1 LCVLYSLTNLV
12 VDLNRFREHNGV
24 KENMVEIQSEAQ
36 SEAGEKATS
45 EEIVTL
51 NKVVAFDY
59 RLCEVDTEG
68 NRSEWIEQSKR
79 SEPLY
84 YLHGFHNV
92 IIGLEKALEGKK
104 AGDKIEI
111 TLQPE
116 EAYGKRDPEGVRR
129 VPLKNLELPKEV
141 KNPTAGG
148 LARVRSE
155 KGWHHVIILKPGK
168 FNVDVDFNHPLAGRV
183 LHYEIEVQL
192 VREATSE
199 EIQHG
204 HVHGPGGEDH

>member
-1 LCVLYSLTNLV
+1 MDEVESETQSKSES
-12 VDLNRFREHNGV
+12 RE
-24 KENMVEIQSEAQ
+24 
-36 SEAGEKATS
+36 TS
-45 EEIVTL
+45 EDIITL

-68 NRSEWIEQSKR
+68 NRSEWIEQSQR

-116 EAYGKRDPEGVRR
+116 EAYGVRDPEGVRR
-129 VPLKNLELPKEV
+129 IPMKKLQLPKEV

-183 LHYEIEVQL
+183 LHYEIVVQI
-192 VREATSE
+192 VREATEE
-199 EIQHG
+199 EIKSGQAR
-204 HVHGPGGEDH
+204 GPGGEN

>member
-1 LCVLYSLTNLV
+1 M
-12 VDLNRFREHNGV
+12 G
-24 KENMVEIQSEAQ
+24 EIESEAQ
-36 SEAGEKATS
+36 PENGETAAF

-59 RLCEVDTEG
+59 RLCEVDAEG

-116 EAYGKRDPEGVRR
+116 EAYGNRDPEGVRR
-129 VPLKNLELPKEV
+129 VPLKKLELPQEV
-141 KNPTAGG
+141 KNPMAGG